1 MASFVKLENGIVVQ
15 GIVVNNAELLDENGR
30 ESEAK
35 GIAFCSNLLGGT
47 WKQTSYNTQAGQ
59 HTLGGTPFRKNYA
72 GIGYTYDE
80 TLDAFIPPKLFA
92 SWLLDTD
99 KAQWKAPTPYPA
111 DDKRYTWD
119 EETLA
124 WVELPDLVA

>member
-1 MASFVKLENGIVVQ
+1 MAHFVKLENGIVVQ
-15 GIVVNNAELLDENGR
+15 GIVVNNVELLDENGV

-47 WKQTSYNTQAGQ
+47 WKQTSYNGRI
-59 HTLGGTPFRKNYA
+59 RKNYA

-80 TLDAFIPPKLFA
+80 TLDAFVPPKPFD

-99 KAQWKAPTPYPA
+99 KAQWKAPVDMPS

-119 EETLA
+119 EATTSWDEVT
-124 WVELPDLVA
+124 V

>member
-1 MASFVKLENGIVVQ
+1 MAHFVRIENGVVVQ
-15 GIVVNNAELLDENGR
+15 GIVVNNKDTADEHGV
-30 ESEAK
+30 EKEDI

-47 WKQTSYNTQAGQ
+47 WKQTSYNGNI
-59 HTLGGTPFRKNYA
+59 RKNYA

-80 TLDAFIPPKLFA
+80 TLDAFIPPKPFA

-99 KAQWKAPTPYPA
+99 KAQWKAPVDYPT
-111 DDKRYTWD
+111 DEGSFTWNED
-119 EETLA
+119 TLA

>member
-1 MASFVKLENGIVVQ
+1 MAHFVRIENGVVVQ
-15 GIVVNNAELLDENGR
+15 GIVVNNKDTADEHGV
-30 ESEAK
+30 EKEDI

-47 WKQTSYNTQAGQ
+47 WKQTSYNGNI
-59 HTLGGTPFRKNYA
+59 RKNYA

-80 TLDAFIPPKLFA
+80 TLDAFVPPKPFA

-99 KAQWKAPTPYPA
+99 KAQWKAPVDMPS
-111 DDKRYTWD
+111 DDKRYTWNED
-119 EETLA
+119 TLA

>member
-1 MASFVKLENGIVVQ
+1 MAHFVRIENGVVVQ
-15 GIVVNNAELLDENGR
+15 GIVVSDKDTADEHGV
-30 ESEAK
+30 EKEDI

-47 WKQTSYNTQAGQ
+47 WKQTSYNARI
-59 HTLGGTPFRKNYA
+59 RKNYA

-80 TLDAFIPPKLFA
+80 TLDAFIPPKPFA

-99 KAQWKAPTPYPA
+99 KAQWKAPVNMPI

-119 EETLA
+119 EATTS
-124 WVELPDLVA
+124 WVEVPVVEEAAAA

>member
-1 MASFVKLENGIVVQ
+1 MAHFVKLENGIVVQ
-15 GIVVNNAELLDENGR
+15 GIVVNNVELLDENGV

-47 WKQTSYNTQAGQ
+47 WKQTSYNARI
-59 HTLGGTPFRKNYA
+59 RKNYA

-80 TLDAFIPPKLFA
+80 TLDAFVPPKPFA

-99 KAQWKAPTPYPA
+99 KAQWKAPVDMPV
-111 DDKRYTWD
+111 DDKRYTWNED
-119 EETLA
+119 TLA
-124 WVELPDLVA
+124 WVESPDLVA